1 MGHQVCY
8 ACNKSEVQLNS
19 QLKYLEEI
27 TSLWLNNHVKM
38 FSSQLDGQDRRR
50 TVNISNQTILC
61 CEDPSCTL
69 QGVQQKYP
77 WLLPTTCQEHTHI
90 SFLAPTPCDNQKISL
105 NIATYFQ
112 LGITGLEDIMT
123 IETKGKEVGY
133 LNIGEMHF
141 KLKSVIK
148 KTEIKTKNTKSVK
161 QTNKKIQK
169 PLEESGRVF

>member
-1 MGHQVCY
+1 
-8 ACNKSEVQLNS
+8 
-19 QLKYLEEI
+19 
-27 TSLWLNNHVKM
+27 
-38 FSSQLDGQDRRR
+38 
-50 TVNISNQTILC
+50 
-61 CEDPSCTL
+61 
-69 QGVQQKYP
+69 
-77 WLLPTTCQEHTHI
+77 
-90 SFLAPTPCDNQKISL
+90 
-105 NIATYFQ
+105 
-112 LGITGLEDIMT
+112 MT